1 MFQQLERSHDFS
13 YIVIFW
19 EVLML
24 SRKNFYISSK
34 IFFHPYKP
42 YHAYSA
48 YISDDI
54 F

>member
-13 YIVIFW
+13 YIVIFL
-19 EVLML
+19 EALML

>member
-13 YIVIFW
+13 YIVIFL
-19 EVLML
+19 EALML
-24 SRKNFYISSK
+24 SRKNF
-34 IFFHPYKP
+34 FHPYKP
-42 YHAYSA
+42 YYAYSA

>member
-1 MFQQLERSHDFS
+1 
-13 YIVIFW
+13 
-19 EVLML
+19 ML
-24 SRKNFYISSK
+24 SRKKFLHLIKN
-34 IFFHPYKP
+34 FFHPYKP

>member
-24 SRKNFYISSK
+24 SRKIFTSHQK
-34 IFFHPYKP
+34 FFHPYKP

>member
-1 MFQQLERSHDFS
+1 MFQQLKRSHDFS

-24 SRKNFYISSK
+24 SRKNF
-34 IFFHPYKP
+34 FHLYKP